1 MEMSVEL
8 DASRGLTRANDTTI
22 HIEKRRYNVYL
33 NRIRPLSLKI
43 LFVNT

>member
-1 MEMSVEL
+1 MEIRVEL
-8 DASRGLTRANDTTI
+8 DASRGLTRADDPTI

-33 NRIRPLSLKI
+33 NRIRPLSLKV